1 MQDSGTLKKKFD
13 DIFESTRYTKAL
25 DAISKSKK
33 DMLLQSKEVK
43 AEVMEFNAHLMSAKL
58 FENDLQANEENQD
71 DCKEE
76 LDRLKVEI
84 DDNEARV
91 SWQSYG
97 HDYNG
102 HDDRDDDDNINNG
115 YAWLEWIVLSAS
127 FSSY

>member
-58 FENDLQANEENQD
+58 FENDLRANEENQD
-71 DCKEE
+71 ECKEE

-84 DDNEARV
+84 EDNETRV
-91 SWQSYG
+91 S
-97 HDYNG
+97 
-102 HDDRDDDDNINNG
+102 
-115 YAWLEWIVLSAS
+115 VC
-127 FSSY
+127 